1 MPESIESFVKKLQ
14 AEGVEAGKEAAEKIK
29 NNARRKADKII
40 ADAKN
45 EADQIIAKAKNEA
58 DKQLLRMQT
67 ELELAVRDS
76 ILKLRET
83 IGNILSAMLIR
94 KVEKNLSDAD
104 YLEKV
109 IREVITAYARA
120 DAEKQPFMEINISGE
135 LSDKLNDGILKE
147 FFQNMGEGQ
156 EKITMLSTLSK
167 AGFEYKIDGAT
178 VEVSSESVSGLIA
191 EMVGPRLQKI
201 LDNVIDNRSETAF
214 RGFLEK

>member
-135 LSDKLNDGILKE
+135 LSDKLNEGILKE

>member
-45 EADQIIAKAKNEA
+45 EAEQIIAKAKNEA

-135 LSDKLNDGILKE
+135 LSDKLNEGILKE

>member
-45 EADQIIAKAKNEA
+45 EADQIITKAKNEA

-83 IGNILSAMLIR
+83 IANILSAMLIR

-135 LSDKLNDGILKE
+135 LSDKLNEGILKE

-191 EMVGPRLQKI
+191 EMVGPCLQKI

>member
-45 EADQIIAKAKNEA
+45 EADQIIAKAKKEA

-104 YLEKV
+104 YLEKI

-135 LSDKLNDGILKE
+135 LSDKLNEGILKE

-178 VEVSSESVSGLIA
+178 VEVSSESVSELIA